1 MAEDSDDDDA
11 TAVVTGGGVVWADPD
26 AGEMPA
32 ETGALPWVKRLVRA
46 PRLCEHNCLRPAE
59 LHHFK
64 VLRQDVYDHVIADLF
79 GDEPPSIDTPL
90 NAHNGF
96 CRQCAAADAGE
107 RANATAEYDRRRALR
122 EAPGVGGVRF
132 PKWHARRRE
141 AVPRGAQEDGRADDV
156 KWRAERLGRRLQRED

>member
-1 MAEDSDDDDA
+1 MAEDSDDDA
-11 TAVVTGGGVVWADPD
+11 TAVVNGGGVVWADPD

-64 VLRQDVYDHVIADLF
+64 VLRQDVYDAIVADLF

-107 RANATAEYDRRRALR
+107 RANATAEYDRRRALLAR
-122 EAPGVGGVRF
+122 LQASAASVPQMARASSRSSSSRSSRR
-132 PKWHARRRE
+132 WTCRRRHL
-141 AVPRGAQEDGRADDV
+141 AC
-156 KWRAERLGRRLQRED
+156 